1 MEGRLKRN
9 IILAGK
15 KNRYMKRVETML
27 KKEGYNIISGAEET
41 DILIFCIDPDECSK
55 NDYSCLLH
63 NYQLYGLGL
72 LCTINTYLPLFKE
85 NSLKRLCFLT
95 TLHSSINHVS
105 EADHW
110 ERIVAASCNMAI
122 RILFNRLNKEG
133 FTFRV
138 FGVNDFAKDSV
149 SYAIEYFMQ
158 DRSFEVES
166 DLHSDERRLVI
177 RDKYE
182 HEYAW

>member
-55 NDYSCLLH
+55 NDYSGLLH

-122 RILFNRLNKEG
+122 RILFN
-133 FTFRV
+133 
-138 FGVNDFAKDSV
+138 
-149 SYAIEYFMQ
+149 AIEYFMQ